1 MGFLQNRKKLRNFIA
16 AAENDGLRAWLRRNY
31 FPVRSDPIGT
41 LEVYKA
47 YEKDQKITV
56 YHGYANGPELRK

>member
-1 MGFLQNRKKLRNFIA
+1 MGFLQNRKKLRNFIV

-41 LEVYKA
+41 TALFVMQE
-47 YEKDQKITV
+47 
-56 YHGYANGPELRK
+56 GLPC